1 VAIAAAIA
9 TETLV
14 ITAVDGVARYAKITA
29 ARTFG
34 ADTFVVAK
42 VASPGQLSRREL
54 AARLERNPPI
64 RRADLRFLER
74 HSLGRVIYAPSA
86 QRAAEVTAFGRSYE
100 TALITGTSSSLADIR
115 ELDVTSGR
123 FFNRDEETN
132 AALVAVIGADVADAL
147 FPGLDPLGRSLRV
160 GGRGFEV
167 IGLQSPQ
174 GAAGGASLDRYVWT
188 PLQSFERIFGAPD
201 TLLIFGQAPDA
212 ERTTSAEDRARATLR
227 ARRQLRPGT
236 EDNFDI
242 LAPEAARSFVLR
254 ISERVGAA
262 APPISAMA
270 LFAAVV
276 VITNTTLV
284 SVTQRTREIG
294 VRRAVGATRRQIVAE
309 VLAESTLVAIAGGAA
324 GIAGTVG
331 MVALVSR
338 ALSFELT
345 VDSSAVMWGVATA
358 TLSGLAAGWY
368 PAVRASNVDVI
379 SALRLE

>member
-1 VAIAAAIA
+1 
-9 TETLV
+9 
-14 ITAVDGVARYAKITA
+14 
-29 ARTFG
+29 
-34 ADTFVVAK
+34 
-42 VASPGQLSRREL
+42 
-54 AARLERNPPI
+54 
-64 RRADLRFLER
+64 LRFLER
-74 HSLGRVIYAPSA
+74 HSGGRVIYAPSA
-86 QRAAEVTAFGRSYE
+86 QRAAEVTAFGRTYE
-100 TALITGTSSSLADIR
+100 TALITGTSSTLADIR

-123 FFNRDEETN
+123 FFSREEETS
-132 AALVAVIGADVADAL
+132 AALVAVIGAEVADAL
-147 FPGLDPLGRSLRV
+147 FPGLDPLGRSVRV

-167 IGLQSPQ
+167 IGLQSRQ
-174 GAAGGASLDRYVWT
+174 GTAGGASLDRYVWI
-188 PLQSFERIFGAPD
+188 PLQSFERIFGAPE
-201 TLLIFGQAPDA
+201 TLLIFGQAGEP

-236 EDNFDI
+236 EDNFDL

-294 VRRAVGATRRQIVAE
+294 VRRAVGATRRQIMAE
-309 VLAESTLVAIAGGAA
+309 VLAESTLVAIAGGVV
-324 GIAGTVG
+324 GIAATVG
-331 MVALVSR
+331 IVALVSR

-345 VDSSAVMWGVATA
+345 VDSSAVFWGFATA

-368 PAVRASNVDVI
+368 PARRASNVDVI
-379 SALRLE
+379 AALRLE